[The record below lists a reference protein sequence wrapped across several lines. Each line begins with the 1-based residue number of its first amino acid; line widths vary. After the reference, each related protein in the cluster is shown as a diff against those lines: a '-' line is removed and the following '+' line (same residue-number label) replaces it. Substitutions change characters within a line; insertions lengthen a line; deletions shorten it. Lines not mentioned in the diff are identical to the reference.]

1 MAKKRFRDIEIWD
14 KEWYME
20 LAPRLKCL
28 VDYLYDNCD
37 ASGVWTPN
45 WKLLNLRIN
54 DEKKLTIDDIKLIP
68 EGNFEVLENGKIFV
82 IEFINFQYGTLS
94 EASPAHKPVFQAIKN
109 NNLSNRVFNRLSNS
123 LKEKEKDKEKEMD
136 KEMEKE
142 TAKNSAIFEKNKHH
156 LEPNGV
162 KPGDPFFFLGNEVVV
177 MAVSDYYMQRSPLIV
192 EGELMNRGLSSRKD
206 EVMKRFDKK
215 YCFSNFRDIWHM
227 TNAFKM
233 ILDNINEKPKL
244 NGSHSSPKLTNWDA
258 AAK

>member
-28 VDYLYDNCD
+28 VAYLYDNCD

-54 DEKKLTIDDIKLIP
+54 DEKKLSIEDIKLLP
-68 EGNFEVLENGKIFV
+68 EDNFEVLENGKIFV

-109 NNLSNRVFNRLSNS
+109 NNLSNRVFNRLYNS

-136 KEMEKE
+136 KEKE
-142 TAKNSAIFEKNKHH
+142 TESEKIAAIFEKHKHH

-162 KPGDPFFFLGNEVVV
+162 VN
-177 MAVSDYYMQRSPLIV
+177 
-192 EGELMNRGLSSRKD
+192 
-206 EVMKRFDKK
+206 
-215 YCFSNFRDIWHM
+215 
-227 TNAFKM
+227 
-233 ILDNINEKPKL
+233 
-244 NGSHSSPKLTNWDA
+244 
-258 AAK
+258 